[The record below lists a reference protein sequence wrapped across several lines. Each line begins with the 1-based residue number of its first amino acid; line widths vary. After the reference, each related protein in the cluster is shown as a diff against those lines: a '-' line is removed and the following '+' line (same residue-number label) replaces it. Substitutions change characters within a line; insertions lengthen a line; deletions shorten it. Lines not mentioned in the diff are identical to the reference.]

1 MGTGK
6 EARGLSRRRGGSLRG
21 EGAPSEDEE
30 GSRVPAPRA
39 EADQPPRGLR
49 PIAEGPQG
57 PAGREG
63 GLAPVSAQTPPRAAP
78 AGRGVWVVG
87 RPQGPP
93 RPPGPPRPERPG
105 MDAGRSRARPRAD
118 RRALRPP
125 NAGAREPRGRAADHP
140 GQRRRLQGRGRTSR
154 LPDRSPRRLS
164 RPRDRA
170 EASGRSARAGVVASG
185 SPEQARG
192 GAAEQQESGPQAGTA
207 GETWPWPGALGLGTP
222 RSLGPRGVGAC
233 LPAGGRSSLRRRL
246 RAGLVHGAR
255 PPRTHGSP
263 RPASHVLTGRPHP
276 LRPPRP
282 AGGER
287 QSSGWGSAGSGL
299 ALGRFIPKRLLT
311 SPAKDGS
318 PESEPSPKSGCAEV
332 TVRGPE

>member
-1 MGTGK
+1 M
-6 EARGLSRRRGGSLRG
+6 
-21 EGAPSEDEE
+21 
-30 GSRVPAPRA
+30 PAPRA

-78 AGRGVWVVG
+78 AGRGVWAAG

-125 NAGAREPRGRAADHP
+125 NAGAREPWGRAADHP

-170 EASGRSARAGVVASG
+170 EASGRSARAGVLASG

-233 LPAGGRSSLRRRL
+233 LPAGGRSSLCRRL

-255 PPRTHGSP
+255 PPPHSREPPSRVPRADGAAASSPAPASGGRGKAELGLGLRGVWP
-263 RPASHVLTGRPHP
+263 RPWMFYPKTSPHEPSEGRKP
-276 LRPPRP
+276 
-282 AGGER
+282 GER
-287 QSSGWGSAGSGL
+287 AVPKVRLRRGDRPRARVNTQRP
-299 ALGRFIPKRLLT
+299 RFPL
-311 SPAKDGS
+311 
-318 PESEPSPKSGCAEV
+318 
-332 TVRGPE
+332 